1 MGSDACIAKKR
12 TPCRPS
18 EVRRRE
24 QHSCPQTRL
33 PYTHIVWRQ
42 LPLLSPIS
50 LCHGKVRKSAAR
62 EHYGADM
69 DNKPRIGF
77 IITKAETGGA
87 QRWTLDQIRLLQDD
101 IHPFLITGEDQWL
114 TQTLV
119 ALSPLILPD
128 LLRRLPSP
136 SGLMR
141 LRRYLLDNNISVLV
155 ASSANAGVYARLV
168 KLFIPRLRVIYVSH
182 GWSSIYNG
190 GKLASI
196 YTLAERLLSTLTDL
210 VINVSKADARKCSEK
225 LNIPPGKTITLTNR
239 TPKPT
244 RQPANL
250 PPKPVKLLF
259 LGRLAHPKRPD
270 LLIDAVSCF
279 SQEELTLTVVGSGPA
294 QKEMQA
300 NAPNNVFFAGE
311 VQAFDQF
318 HLYHALC
325 LISESEGLPMSALEA
340 KAYGLPLLLSDVGGC
355 HELVGA
361 GNGILCNN
369 TPESVRHSIDQLIAN
384 IDDMQSAAR
393 ASASDAWLEPTKS
406 DYLSAYLGAESG
418 I

>member
-1 MGSDACIAKKR
+1 
-12 TPCRPS
+12 
-18 EVRRRE
+18 
-24 QHSCPQTRL
+24 
-33 PYTHIVWRQ
+33 
-42 LPLLSPIS
+42 
-50 LCHGKVRKSAAR
+50 
-62 EHYGADM
+62 M

-101 IHPFLITGEDQWL
+101 IHPFLITGEAQWL
-114 TQTLV
+114 TQIL
-119 ALSPLILPD
+119 AGLSPLILPG

-225 LNIPPGKTITLTNR
+225 LNIPSGKTITLTNR

-270 LLIDAVSCF
+270 LLIDAVSGF
-279 SQEELTLTVVGSGPA
+279 SQDKLTLTIVGSGPA
-294 QKEMQA
+294 QQELQA

-311 VQAFDQF
+311 IQAFDQF
-318 HLYHALC
+318 HRYHALC
-325 LISESEGLPMSALEA
+325 LISDSEGLPMSALEA
-340 KAYGLPLLLSDVGGC
+340 KAHGLPLLLSDVGGC
-355 HELVGA
+355 HELIDS
-361 GNGILCNN
+361 GNGILCDN
-369 TPESVRHSIDQLIAN
+369 TPDSIRHSLNQLITNLDA
-384 IDDMQSAAR
+384 MQSAAR
-393 ASASDAWLEPTKS
+393 ASAPNAWLEPAKM
-406 DYLSAYLGAESG
+406 DYLHAYLGTKSG
-418 I
+418 A